1 MSEILH
7 FPQRGKL
14 ERDLFAAAARDAMN
28 EQAAAKCMQIERIA
42 YAISALA
49 DTPQRKYRAVHI
61 AHLAKWLA
69 DEFDNT
75 PPGGAAA

>member
-1 MSEILH
+1 MSDVIA
-7 FPQRGKL
+7 FPPRLRAVPKDT
-14 ERDLFAAAARDAMN
+14 RA
-28 EQAAAKCMQIERIA
+28 EQAALKCLQIERMA

-49 DTPQRKYRAVHI
+49 DTPQREYRAMHI

-75 PPGGAAA
+75 PPGGHAA